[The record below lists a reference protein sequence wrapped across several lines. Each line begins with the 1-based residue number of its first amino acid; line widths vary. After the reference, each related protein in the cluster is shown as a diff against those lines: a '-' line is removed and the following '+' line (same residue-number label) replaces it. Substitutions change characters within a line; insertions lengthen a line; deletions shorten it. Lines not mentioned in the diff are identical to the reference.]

1 MRPSARIA
9 SAVTSARA
17 GGPRRS
23 AAEHV
28 VFGAGAVGLAIAD
41 ALLARGV
48 APGQVRVVNH
58 SGHASLPAGVQ
69 SLGGDASD
77 PAFAVHAAAGA
88 RVVYQVLN
96 APYHRWA
103 RDFPPLQHGVIAAA
117 AAAGAR
123 LVTLENLYAY
133 GAPAA
138 RPDGATAPFTED
150 SPLTPHTRKGA
161 VRAQMHAELMGAHA
175 AGRVEVTVGRA
186 SDYFG
191 PRGGGQA
198 VNLGDQAMRAAL
210 AGRPAQVLGDPDQPH
225 TYSYI
230 PDIAAGLAILGEH
243 PDAPARSGT
252 CRTTRGLAP
261 PGNCSTSLTS
271 SPASLVPGC
280 SGCLSSPCAVSACSG
295 PGPGKQ
301 SKCCT
306 SSTGPSSWTAPTS
319 RRSAPSTRRLNRP
332 SKPPSPP
339 TADQAASMP

>member
-1 MRPSARIA
+1 MRPSARTT
-9 SAVTSARA
+9 SAVTGARA

-23 AAEHV
+23 GAEHV
-28 VFGAGAVGLAIAD
+28 VFGAGAIGLAIAD

-48 APGQVRVVNH
+48 APGQVRVVSR
-58 SGHASLPAGVQ
+58 SGHALLPAGVQ

-77 PAFAVHAAAGA
+77 PAFAVRAAVGA

-96 APYHRWA
+96 APYHQWA

-123 LVTLENLYAY
+123 LVTLENVYAY

-138 RPDGATAPFTED
+138 RPDGATVPFTED
-150 SPLTPHTRKGA
+150 SALTPHTRKGA
-161 VRAQMHAELMGAHA
+161 VRAQMHAELMAAHA

-210 AGRPAQVLGDPDQPH
+210 AGRPVQVLGDPDQPH

-243 PDAPARSGT
+243 PDAPGKVWHLPNDPRT
-252 CRTTRGLAP
+252 RTTRQLLDIAYQLAGQPRARLHRVPVLALRGLGLFR
-261 PGNCSTSLTS
+261 PGARETIEMLYEFDQPFVVDS
-271 SPASLVPGC
+271 SRITVLGAQHTPVE
-280 SGCLSSPCAVSACSG
+280 
-295 PGPGKQ
+295 
-301 SKCCT
+301 
-306 SSTGPSSWTAPTS
+306 
-319 RRSAPSTRRLNRP
+319 
-332 SKPPSPP
+332 
-339 TADQAASMP
+339 QALEATLAAYR

>member
-243 PDAPARSGT
+243 PDAPGKVWHLPNDPRT
-252 CRTTRGLAP
+252 RTTRQLLDIAYQFAGQPRARLQRVPVLALRGLGLFR
-261 PGNCSTSLTS
+261 PGARETIEMLYEFDRPFVVDS
-271 SPASLVPGC
+271 SHI
-280 SGCLSSPCAVSACSG
+280 
-295 PGPGKQ
+295 
-301 SKCCT
+301 
-306 SSTGPSSWTAPTS
+306 TALGAQHTPVE
-319 RRSAPSTRRLNRP
+319 
-332 SKPPSPP
+332 
-339 TADQAASMP
+339 QALEATLAAYR